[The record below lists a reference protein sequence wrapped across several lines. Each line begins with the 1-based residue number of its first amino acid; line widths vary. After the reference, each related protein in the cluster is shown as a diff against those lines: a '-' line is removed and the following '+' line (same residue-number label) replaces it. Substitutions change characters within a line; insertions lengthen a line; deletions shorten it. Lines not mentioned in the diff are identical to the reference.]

1 MSIDKYP
8 NIWYNL
14 ITVKGNTNDIEGGLQ
29 MEIIVTFK
37 NGRKVNYTMN
47 IYNLLMTDPDVM
59 EIMDAN
65 TGEMLYIA

>member
-1 MSIDKYP
+1 
-8 NIWYNL
+8 
-14 ITVKGNTNDIEGGLQ
+14 

-47 IYNLLMTDPDVM
+47 IYSLLTTDPEVM

-65 TGEMLYIA
+65 TGEVLYIA